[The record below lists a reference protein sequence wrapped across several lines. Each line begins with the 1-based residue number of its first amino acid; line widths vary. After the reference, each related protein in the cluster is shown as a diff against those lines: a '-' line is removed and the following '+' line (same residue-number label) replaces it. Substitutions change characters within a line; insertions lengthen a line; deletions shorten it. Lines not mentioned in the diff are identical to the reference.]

1 MKKLIIMFFALCF
14 VFGGC
19 GNSTVSKEEYDK
31 VVAERDELK
40 NKIESSESDALKK
53 TKDSLTSI
61 DGLSFSEQK
70 YGKYNVLIIGTYSD
84 LNMIEETKANIQKF
98 SEILLP
104 MMKEEWFEYNYV
116 FLVAWDG
123 TIGAYNVLS
132 INAIDYSTKTLV
144 EEK

>member
-1 MKKLIIMFFALCF
+1 MKKLIIMFLALCF
-14 VFGGC
+14 VFGGR
-19 GNSTVSKEEYDK
+19 GNSTVSKEEYDM

-70 YGKYNVLIIGTYSD
+70 GGKYNVLIIGTYSD
-84 LNMIEETKANIQKF
+84 LNLIEETKANIQKF

-104 MMKEEWFEYNYV
+104 MMKEEWFEYDYV

-132 INAIDYSTKTLV
+132 INTIDYSTKTLV